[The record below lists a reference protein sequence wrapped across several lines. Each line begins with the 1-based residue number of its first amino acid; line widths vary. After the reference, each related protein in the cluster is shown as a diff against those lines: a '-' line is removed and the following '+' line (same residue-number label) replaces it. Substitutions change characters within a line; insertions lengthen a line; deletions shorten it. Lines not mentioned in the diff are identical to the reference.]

1 MADDEIFGLLL
12 NFLVDLGL
20 RCMVPLARFRNDH
33 LFDRTLTDVGVS
45 ISHTLVQRVQNGFL
59 GTSLGQCLVARV
71 LGDGRLGKS
80 CLVRVTAK
88 SHVRFVSLVS
98 RLCRLRIVDTR

>member
-1 MADDEIFGLLL
+1 VADDEILRLWF
-12 NFLVDLGL
+12 NFLVDLRL
-20 RCMVPLARFRNDH
+20 RCLVSLARFRNDH
-33 LFDRTLTDVGVS
+33 FLDWTLTDVRVS
-45 ISHTLVQRVQNGFL
+45 ISHTFVQGVQNGFL
-59 GTSLGQCLVARV
+59 GTSLGQRLVARV

-98 RLCRLRIVDTR
+98 RLRRLRIVDA